1 MRPPTPPSPSCRTLR
16 PALGARP
23 LESLLLLLLSKRKH
37 RTNKKCIQRNFLSYL
52 TISRDNLFK
61 HPQTLPPALDHGGTG
76 WSSASSSTALPSRSL
91 PLPLSTSPSPS
102 PPPFFFFP
110 VFMTFTHFLFNE
122 KKN

>member
-1 MRPPTPPSPSCRTLR
+1 MHSTQL
-16 PALGARP
+16 
-23 LESLLLLLLSKRKH
+23 
-37 RTNKKCIQRNFLSYL
+37 LSYL

-76 WSSASSSTALPSRSL
+76 WSSASSSTALLSCSL

-122 KKN
+122 KKTSCLVAYIFSEEFWGIFMAKEPLRNGLKKLWGFPPS